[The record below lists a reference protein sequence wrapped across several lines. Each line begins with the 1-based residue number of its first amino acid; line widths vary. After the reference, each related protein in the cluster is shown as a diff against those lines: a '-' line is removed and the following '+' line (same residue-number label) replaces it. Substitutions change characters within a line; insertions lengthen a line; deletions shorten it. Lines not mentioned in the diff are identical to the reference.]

1 MRVAGIWIFLHVLGT
16 AFWLGGVFVLSIWTA
31 RARGTGETQITAFA
45 YSTAR
50 QLYRGLVLTAATLT
64 IVAGAILMI
73 VTQRPWFRPFPEH
86 WLFQMQVIGFIAF
99 LVTLIY
105 VIPKAGALARL
116 AERGDVESPEFR
128 AALKRGAIVGSAVG
142 ALLIYLVL
150 LGALRF

>member
-16 AFWLGGVFVLSIWTA
+16 AFWLGGMFVLSIWTA
-31 RARGTGETQITAFA
+31 RARGTGETQIIAFA

-73 VTQRPWFRPFPEH
+73 VTQRPWFRPFPGH

-99 LVTLIY
+99 LITLIY
-105 VIPKAGALARL
+105 VIPKAGALARP
-116 AERGDVESPEFR
+116 AERGEVESPEVR
-128 AALKRGAIVGSAVG
+128 AAMKRGAIVGSAVG

-150 LGALRF
+150 LGGLRF

>member
-16 AFWLGGVFVLSIWTA
+16 AFWLGGMFVLSFWTA
-31 RARGTGETQITAFA
+31 RARGTGETQIIAFA

-73 VTQRPWFRPFPEH
+73 VTQRPWFRLFPEH

-99 LVTLIY
+99 LITLIY

-116 AERGDVESPEFR
+116 AERDEVESPEFR
-128 AALKRGAIVGSAVG
+128 AAVKRGAVVGSAVG

>member
-1 MRVAGIWIFLHVLGT
+1 MRIGLFLHLLGT
-16 AFWLGGVFVLSIWTA
+16 AFWLGGTFALSIWTA
-31 RARGTGETQITAFA
+31 RARSAGETQIVAFA

-73 VTQRPWFRPFPEH
+73 VTERPWFRPFPEH
-86 WLFQMQVIGFIAF
+86 WLFQMQVIGLIAF
-99 LVTLIY
+99 LITLIY

-116 AERGDVESPEFR
+116 AERGEVGSPEFR
-128 AALKRGAIVGSAVG
+128 AGVKGQAIVGSAVG
-142 ALLIYLVL
+142 VVLIYLVL